1 MVKKVLVAV
10 ALSSLLVGCGFTK
23 QDPSVM
29 QDQAISA
36 YNQRIACEKRKEV
49 EAQSE
54 ASIIAK
60 LGESAQ
66 MMYMALR
73 AQAKTVAAATGHK
86 VDECDTGSNIND
98 VLITEVKEKNA
109 SLRAIVPDVVKATA
123 MGTVAY
129 KGLSVLDSAVKNAGN
144 HTNTTNSGDGSSS
157 QYEHNQVTSNTT
169 QNTSADGDGASN
181 NTVSPS
187 VTGPDKSSTSETI
200 VEAPKVP
207 EVKEPEAEVE
217 EPVVEEPVVEE

>member
-73 AQAKTVAAATGHK
+73 AQTKTVAAATGHK

-98 VLITEVKEKNA
+98 VLIAEVKEKNA

-157 QYEHNQVTSNTT
+157 QHEHNQVTSNTT
-169 QNTSADGDGASN
+169 QNTSADGEGASN
-181 NTVSPS
+181 ATTAPE
-187 VTGPDKSSTSETI
+187 VTGPTKTSTSETI
-200 VEAPKVP
+200 HEAPAATPVSSTTSST
-207 EVKEPEAEVE
+207 AEE
-217 EPVVEEPVVEE
+217 